1 MRIVSIIALV
11 VVYISY
17 FVYASP
23 FAATWDEVDFALALE
38 RYDLL
43 AMQPHFPGY
52 PYFIFGGML
61 IHSFIDNPAKALAVW
76 NGLLMMSATIPIY
89 LLAKTFVEKKYAW
102 VVTALVQSLSYVML
116 IVSQPMSEGS
126 ALAILW
132 WYVWSLQRALHSDRV
147 DVQLLPLWLFSV
159 MLGIRLSY
167 IPFGIGILYVWWKRA
182 YRPKKLLLYSFGA
195 VAFQFIWIMAVA
207 TTEGEGFWQLALSFT
222 TGHFTKWG
230 GTVSTDETSF
240 LQRVCILVFYN
251 IIWTGIAKQSIWLL
265 SCFVVLLTMT
275 WKRIT
280 LPSLY
285 RLLLLTYFLWALFA
299 QNIEKP
305 RHILPIVVIV
315 SFFLF
320 VSVLRSLSRFRL
332 IVMLVLLLSQ
342 TIIGIQ
348 GIKHQATRLPA
359 TYQLAYDFEQKEK
372 PFIIFTWEETR
383 VFEYLRVAFPHA
395 RVFSFDVFQREK
407 AAFPHAKVYVTDHV
421 VKGFQAQGINV
432 RPYIHQVRTYES
444 SLLSDP
450 IYGRITVYEWRE
462 EGERE

>member
-1 MRIVSIIALV
+1 MRIVSVVLLP

-17 FVYASP
+17 IVYASP

-61 IHSFIDNPAKALAVW
+61 IHSFVDNPAKALAIW
-76 NGLLMMSATIPIY
+76 NGLLIISTSIPIY

-126 ALAILW
+126 ALAVLW
-132 WYVWSLQRALHSDRV
+132 WYVWSLQRALHSDRI
-147 DVQLLPLWLFSV
+147 DMQLLPLWLFSV

-182 YRPKKLLLYSFGA
+182 YRFKKLLLYSFVA
-195 VAFQFIWIMAVA
+195 IAFQFIWIMAVA

-222 TGHFTKWG
+222 TGHFTQWG
-230 GTVSTDETSF
+230 GTVSTDEAPF
-240 LQRVCILVFYN
+240 WQRAVVLIFYN
-251 IIWTGIAKQSIWLL
+251 IIWTGMAKQSIWLL
-265 SCFVVLLTMT
+265 SCFVILLAMT
-275 WKRIT
+275 WKQIAI
-280 LPSLY
+280 PSLY

-320 VSVLRSLSRFRL
+320 VSALQSSSRLRLTVVF
-332 IVMLVLLLSQ
+332 VLLLSQ
-342 TIIGIQ
+342 TVIGTQ
-348 GIKHQATRLPA
+348 AIKHQATQLPA

-372 PFIIFTWEETR
+372 PFVLFTWEETR
-383 VFEYLRVAFPHA
+383 VLEYLRVSFPHA

-421 VKGFQAQGINV
+421 IKGFQAQGIDV
-432 RPYIHQVRTYES
+432 RPYIRSVRTYES

-450 IYGRITVYEWRE
+450 VYGRITVYEWRE

>member
-1 MRIVSIIALV
+1 MASIIGLFA
-11 VVYISY
+11 VYISY
-17 FVYASP
+17 IVYASP

-61 IHSFIDNPAKALAVW
+61 IHSFVANPAKALAIW
-76 NGLLMMSATIPIY
+76 NGLLMISTSIPIY

-126 ALAILW
+126 ALAVLW
-132 WYVWSLQRALHSDRV
+132 WYVWSLQRALHSDRI
-147 DVQLLPLWLFSV
+147 DMQLLPLWLFSV

-167 IPFGIGILYVWWKRA
+167 VPFGIGILYVWWKRK
-182 YRPKKLLLYSFGA
+182 YRVKQLLLYSLVA
-195 VAFQFIWIMAVA
+195 IAFQFIWISAVA
-207 TTEGEGFWQLALSFT
+207 ATEGTGFWHLALSFT
-222 TGHFTKWG
+222 TGHFTQWG
-230 GTVSTDETSF
+230 GTVSTDEAPF
-240 LQRVCILVFYN
+240 WQRAIVLIFYN
-251 IIWTGIAKQSIWLL
+251 IIWTGMAKQSIWLL
-265 SCFVVLLTMT
+265 SCFVILLAIM
-275 WKRIT
+275 WKQIAI
-280 LPSLY
+280 PPLY
-285 RLLLLTYFLWALFA
+285 RLLLLTYFLWALLA

-320 VSVLRSLSRFRL
+320 VSALQSPSRLRLTVVF
-332 IVMLVLLLSQ
+332 VLLLSQ
-342 TIIGIQ
+342 TMLGMQ
-348 GIKHQATRLPA
+348 AVKHQATQLPA

-383 VFEYLRVAFPHA
+383 VFEYLSVSFPHE

-421 VKGFQAQGINV
+421 IKGFQAQGIDV
-432 RPYIHQVRTYES
+432 RPYIHPVRTYES

-450 IYGRITVYEWRE
+450 VYGHITVYEWRE
-462 EGERE
+462 EEERE

>member
-1 MRIVSIIALV
+1 MRMVSIVLLLI
-11 VVYISY
+11 VYISY
-17 FVYASP
+17 IVYASP
-23 FAATWDEVDFALALE
+23 FAATWDEVDFALALD

-61 IHSFIDNPAKALAVW
+61 VHSLVDNPAKALAIW
-76 NGLLMMSATIPIY
+76 NGLLMISATIPIY
-89 LLAKTFVEKKYAW
+89 FLAKTFVKKKYTW
-102 VVTALVQSLSYVML
+102 VVTALVQSLSYVTL

-126 ALAILW
+126 ALAVLW
-132 WYVWSLQRALHSDRV
+132 WYVWSLQRAIHSDRLYA
-147 DVQLLPLWLFSV
+147 QLLPLWLFSV

-167 IPFGIGILYVWWKRA
+167 VPFGIGILYVWWKRK
-182 YRPKKLLLYSFGA
+182 YRVKQLLLYSLVA
-195 VAFQFIWIMAVA
+195 IAFQFIWMSAVA
-207 TTEGEGFWQLALSFT
+207 ATEGTGFWQLALSFT
-222 TGHFTKWG
+222 TGHFTQWG
-230 GTVSTDETSF
+230 GTVSTDEAPF
-240 LQRVCILVFYN
+240 WQRAIVLIFYN
-251 IIWTGIAKQSIWLL
+251 IIWTGMAKQSIWLL
-265 SCFVVLLTMT
+265 SCFVILLAMM
-275 WKRIT
+275 WKQIAI
-280 LPSLY
+280 PPLY

-320 VSVLRSLSRFRL
+320 VSALQSPSRLRLTVVF
-332 IVMLVLLLSQ
+332 VLLLSQ
-342 TIIGIQ
+342 TMLGMQ
-348 GIKHQATRLPA
+348 AVKHQATQLPA

-383 VFEYLRVAFPHA
+383 VFEYLSVSFPHE

-421 VKGFQAQGINV
+421 IKGFQAQGIDV
-432 RPYIHQVRTYES
+432 RPYIHPVRTYES

-450 IYGRITVYEWRE
+450 VYGHITVYEWRE
-462 EGERE
+462 GEERE